1 VKIRIGRAILVVT
14 LVIHQSPFKLTKNNP
29 SNTNLPIASPSL
41 TNLPIASPLIANLPI
56 ANLSIITPTDQPGKL
71 KEVSNL
77 IIRFVVHELTNK
89 NICAIIRV

>member
-1 VKIRIGRAILVVT
+1 MKIRIGRAILVVT

-29 SNTNLPIASPSL
+29 SN

>member
-1 VKIRIGRAILVVT
+1 MKIRIGRAILVVT

-29 SNTNLPIASPSL
+29 SI